1 MLCKLIAEG
10 HQRIAHV
17 DVLHDDVA
25 ALKLDFRTCEIPQPF
40 YPSDAR
46 CSAVSRTTSFGRVN
60 TAMSTLF
67 DAT

>member
-1 MLCKLIAEG
+1 MLCKLITEG

-40 YPSDAR
+40 YPERRQMLRRLAD
-46 CSAVSRTTSFGRVN
+46 N